1 MEARRRGGPDSPRET
16 GVNLLRDLPD
26 GSGGEI
32 VERLAGNSTVRI
44 ERIVSHGQAS
54 PEGFW
59 YDQDEA
65 EFVLVLAGAARLE
78 FADGEV
84 LALGPGDFVDIAP
97 HRRHRVE
104 WTDPDRRTVWL
115 VVFYMACHSGR
126 REAESRDL

>member
-1 MEARRRGGPDSPRET
+1 MEARRCGGPGGPWGTS
-16 GVNLLRDLPD
+16 VNLLRELPD
-26 GSGGEI
+26 GPAGEI
-32 VERLAGNSTVRI
+32 VERLAGSRTVRI

-54 PEGFW
+54 PEDFW

-78 FADGEV
+78 FANGEV

-126 REAESRDL
+126 REAESRDI